1 MARGGLP
8 TNVEA
13 LAAENFALRLQLETV
28 QQQLAMA
35 LDEVGKLRLIT
46 NSLLTRQ
53 AALLEQLRS
62 AQAAGRQVSASVL
75 GAALSAALERAAG
88 SMENRTISRARAQ
101 IRAML
106 QIEDGEPGLVIGD
119 PRIAESASLST
130 LTLDLLPVSPT
141 LAQLAMQSALARVQN
156 RLLRLQDALA
166 RTIAPRAPAALA
178 TALAETSLLLTDP
191 PPPAAIGSRFAAL
204 TDALMQF
211 SEWLPD
217 IAAPAREL
225 EDCRAALV
233 SVVSEAGVSAL
244 AQAIEAVA
252 VAAESGQNR

>member
-88 SMENRTISRARAQ
+88 SMENRTISRARAH
-101 IRAML
+101 IRALL

-119 PRIAESASLST
+119 PRTAESASLST
-130 LTLDLLPVSPT
+130 LILDLLPVSPT

-156 RLLRLQDALA
+156 RLLQLQDALA
-166 RTIAPRAPAALA
+166 QIIAPRAPA
-178 TALAETSLLLTDP
+178 ALAETSLLLTDP
-191 PPPAAIGSRFAAL
+191 PPPATIGPRFAAL
-204 TDALMQF
+204 AGALMQF
-211 SEWLPD
+211 SEWLPG

>member
-1 MARGGLP
+1 TSVVPGSGTDVSQCGRRRPRPVVHHAHDLQVAPAHSLACRPASRQGLNATATMARGGLP
-8 TNVEA
+8 TNAQA
-13 LAAENFALRLQLETV
+13 LAAENFALRLHLATV

-46 NSLLTRQ
+46 NSPLTRQ
-53 AALLEQLRS
+53 ATLLEQLRS

-88 SMENRTISRARAQ
+88 SMENRTISRARAH
-101 IRAML
+101 IRALL

-156 RLLRLQDALA
+156 RLLR
-166 RTIAPRAPAALA
+166 
-178 TALAETSLLLTDP
+178 
-191 PPPAAIGSRFAAL
+191 
-204 TDALMQF
+204 
-211 SEWLPD
+211 
-217 IAAPAREL
+217 
-225 EDCRAALV
+225 
-233 SVVSEAGVSAL
+233 
-244 AQAIEAVA
+244 
-252 VAAESGQNR
+252 